1 MQHRLWDNERGATLA
16 IIAISMFLFLGLAAL
31 AIDLGMVKASAAQ
44 AQRAADAAALAGAS
58 AFIDYANSGSAIIDS
73 AAEARAMDYATR
85 HSIRTT
91 RIDPSEVTVTVLDA
105 DYKVRVAINRASVPT
120 WFANTLG
127 ISSVRVARTA
137 AAVASD
143 AGVNATCIKPFLL
156 PDRWRETDTRYE
168 DLNSNRVMDVQTA
181 GSGGG
186 PPNPG
191 EAWFYQPA
199 GYGPQGGDTYVPYDP
214 TATDHTGETGY
225 GSGASGLPGD
235 RGLSLLIKPS
245 TGHNQRN
252 GAYYQVLDP
261 SLYGLSSDLRAAT
274 NSGCISASV
283 GDTAFLEPGGRTG
296 PARQGVQ
303 DLLAMSPDVSWD
315 DASGHPTATS
325 TYPDWTSNPRTI
337 VVALYSPIAV
347 ATNCDASTDTGRSQ
361 CANVSPPPGMT
372 FTNFARV
379 FLETDPGNTGNIT
392 ARFIGFVGGGGANGS
407 TTGPLIK
414 VLRLVE

>member
-1 MQHRLWDNERGATLA
+1 MTDRVWDNERGVTLA
-16 IIAISMFLFLGLAAL
+16 IVAISMFLFLGLAAL
-31 AIDLGMVKASAAQ
+31 AIDLGMVKASGAQ

-58 AFIDYANSGSAIIDS
+58 AFIDYANANSAIIDS
-73 AAEARAMDYATR
+73 AAHARARDYAMR

-91 RIDPSEVTVTVLDA
+91 PIAAGEVFDTVIDA
-105 DYKVRVAINRASVPT
+105 DYKVRVTITRPSVPT
-120 WFANTLG
+120 WFANVLG
-127 ISSVRVARTA
+127 ISSVSVTRVA
-137 AAVASD
+137 AAVATD
-143 AGVNATCIKPFLL
+143 AGVTASCIKPFLL
-156 PDRWRETDTRYE
+156 PDRWHETDTQYE
-168 DLNSNRVMDVQTA
+168 DLNGNQIMDIETA

-186 PPNPG
+186 PPHPG

-214 TATDHTGETGY
+214 NSSDHTGETGF
-225 GSGASGLPGD
+225 GSGASGLDGD
-235 RGLSLLIKPS
+235 RGLSLLIKPQ
-245 TGHNQRN
+245 TGSAQRN

-261 SLYGLSSDLRAAT
+261 SAYGLPSDLRAAT

-283 GDTAFLEPGGRTG
+283 GDTAYLEPGSRTG

-315 DASGHPTATS
+315 DSQLHPTAT
-325 TYPDWTSNPRTI
+325 TAYPDWTTNPRTI
-337 VVALYSPIAV
+337 VVALYSPLAIA
-347 ATNCDASTDTGRSQ
+347 TDCDASTQNG
-361 CANVSPPPGMT
+361 CANVPTPSGMT

-379 FLETDPGNTGNIT
+379 FLEADPGNTGNIT
-392 ARFIGFVGGGGANGS
+392 ARFIGFLGGAGSNGT